1 MKGVIIISK
10 FSLLNE
16 DINKVLDKLVS
27 NQNLCKL
34 LYYNDSN
41 PLSQTSLTDPPSLLY
56 SLIFPY
62 PTAIETFKDSDGNPV
77 ASSIINV
84 LFDNFKLGT
93 KNHKFKSGDL
103 TFIILSHISLWRL
116 SDSTLRP
123 FCLLNEIDEM
133 FSEQRVIG
141 IGKGEFERCGLI
153 WQDNYSGYK
162 LTYKNY
168 EFA

>member
-1 MKGVIIISK
+1 MKLIENG
-10 FSLLNE
+10 
-16 DINKVLDKLVS
+16 
-27 NQNLCKL
+27 NLCKY
-34 LYYNDSN
+34 LYYNSAD
-41 PLSQTSLTDPPSLLY
+41 PLSESSLVDPTSSILY
-56 SLIFPY
+56 KKIFPY
-62 PTAIETFKDSDGNPV
+62 PTAIETFKEDSDGIPV

-103 TFIILSHISLWRL
+103 TFIILCHISLWKL
-116 SDSTLRP
+116 STSELRP